1 MFFNPFAFADT
12 VRKQATS
19 SREKMKQMSMHC
31 ACTALV
37 VESKGWEVPVP
48 SFVHYISES
57 REGCID
63 PLLSPSDKLL
73 QMPFI

>member
-1 MFFNPFAFADT
+1 
-12 VRKQATS
+12 
-19 SREKMKQMSMHC
+19 MKQMSMHC
-31 ACTALV
+31 VCTALM